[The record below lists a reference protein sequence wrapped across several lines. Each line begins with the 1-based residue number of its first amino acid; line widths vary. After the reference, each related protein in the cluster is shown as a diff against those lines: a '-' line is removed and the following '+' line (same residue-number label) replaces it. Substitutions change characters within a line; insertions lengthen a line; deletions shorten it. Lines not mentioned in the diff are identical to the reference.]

1 MTLNRRSICAPMIPA
16 RSGVAKMPE
25 VFWENCVSGLETTN
39 PPSLMA
45 GTRPTRALNS
55 PPTATTIGTS
65 IVSCTERNSGC
76 ALLKAFVSQSA
87 VVAPESI
94 KKTPETTV
102 PSCATTPAWT
112 LGMVVPDELER
123 QTLTRAG
130 VRVGC
135 RIVEMEHLVCV
146 IDFNNIVAEYIGA
159 EESIS
164 APAHFTREPF

>member
-1 MTLNRRSICAPMIPA
+1 MTLNRRNICAPMIPA
-16 RSGVAKMPE
+16 KSGVAKMPE

-39 PPSLMA
+39 RPSLMA

-112 LGMVVPDELER
+112 LGMLSDRGDGALGLRNRFQQHSCGIHWSRGIHQCFGPLHARTILEAASPQFDR
-123 QTLTRAG
+123 RA
-130 VRVGC
+130 
-135 RIVEMEHLVCV
+135 LPPQ
-146 IDFNNIVAEYIGA
+146 N
-159 EESIS
+159 
-164 APAHFTREPF
+164 